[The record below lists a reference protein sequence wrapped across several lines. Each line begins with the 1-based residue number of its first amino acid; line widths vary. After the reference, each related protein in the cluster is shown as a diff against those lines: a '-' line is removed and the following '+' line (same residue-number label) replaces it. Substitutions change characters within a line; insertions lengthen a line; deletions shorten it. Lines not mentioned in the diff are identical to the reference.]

1 MLYTPK
7 SEINLRIIRMQELLA
22 EKEIDGVL
30 IAQNVDLF
38 YFSGTAQNAHLYIP
52 ASGQPVL
59 MVRKSLSRAAE
70 ESPLEN
76 IIPLTSLKKMPDLI
90 ITAGNNSPKT
100 LGLEMDVL
108 PVANYLFYGQVFQGT
123 QFVDVSGLIRQVRQV
138 KSEYELDLLRTTGSK
153 MNEVFLK
160 IPQLIREGMMEIEL
174 AAQVECAA
182 RATGHMGKVNMR
194 AFIASPFFGHIMSG
208 STAAVPSG
216 FDGPLGGPGLSP
228 AYPQSGGLKQIGRS
242 EPILVDYVGLWD
254 GYITD
259 QTRIFSIGELSDKLT
274 KAFET
279 ALQIQAAVIER
290 IKPGVNGSDLHQLS
304 LDMAADAGLSENF
317 MGYGVDQVRFIGH
330 GVGLELDDWPVMAKG
345 LNTLLAPGMVFA
357 IEPKF
362 VFPGEG
368 AVGIEN
374 TFALTGDGVE
384 KITITPDE
392 LVIVRG

>member
-7 SEINLRIIRMQELLA
+7 SEIDLRISRMQELLT
-22 EKEIDGVL
+22 EKEIGGLL

-52 ASGQPVL
+52 ASGQPIL
-59 MVRKSLSRAAE
+59 MVRKSLTRASE

-76 IIPLTSLKKMPDLI
+76 ILPLTSLKKIPDLI
-90 ITAGNNSPKT
+90 TSAGHKVPDT
-100 LGLEMDVL
+100 LGLEMDVI
-108 PVANYLFYGQVFQGT
+108 PAANYLLYGQVFQGVRL
-123 QFVDVSGLIRQVRQV
+123 VDVSGLIRQVRQV
-138 KSEYELDLLRTTGSK
+138 KSGYELDLLRITGRK
-153 MNEVFLK
+153 MNEVFMK
-160 IPQLIREGMMEIEL
+160 IPEMIREGMMEIEL

-194 AFIASPFFGHIMSG
+194 AFTASPFFGHIMSG
-208 STAAVPSG
+208 WTAAVPSG

-228 AYPQSGGLKQIGRS
+228 AYPQSGGLKPIGRG

-259 QTRIFSIGELSDKLT
+259 QTRFFSIGELPDKLNR
-274 KAFET
+274 AFET
-279 ALQIQAAVIER
+279 ALQIQAAVVER
-290 IKPGVNGSDLHQLS
+290 LKPGVNGSDLHQLS
-304 LDMAADAGLSENF
+304 LEMAADAGLSENF
-317 MGYGVDQVRFIGH
+317 MGYGTDQVRFIGH
-330 GVGLELDDWPVMAKG
+330 GTGLELDDWPVLAKG
-345 LNTLLAPGMVFA
+345 LNTLLEPGMVFA

-374 TFALTGDGVE
+374 TFALTDDGVE
-384 KITITPDE
+384 KITITPDD
-392 LVIVRG
+392 LVIV